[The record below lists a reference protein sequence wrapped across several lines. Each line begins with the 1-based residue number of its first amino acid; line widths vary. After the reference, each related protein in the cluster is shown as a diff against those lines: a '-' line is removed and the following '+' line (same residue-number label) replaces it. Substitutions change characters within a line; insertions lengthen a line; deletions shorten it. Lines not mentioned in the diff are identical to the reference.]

1 MRIVATYSH
10 LNGEEYL
17 LARCPK
23 IYSEI
28 KKVIRAVDA
37 AKFQTKVSK
46 EKTMLGRKLFDPGA
60 INREFKRLFKEK
72 GWNESV
78 YNYCITLDRNSMETI
93 ARLPFE
99 AQKEWL
105 KKSGTAAPMV
115 SKKQTDF
122 VKNKVA
128 VEVQFGKYAFVAFDL
143 FVKHLLFYS
152 GDVINLGV
160 EILPMKS
167 MLRKPGKGRKM
178 STGIAYFEGEVYNV
192 MRHGRGSPP
201 VPLLILGVSDESKD
215 YAWPSIPLP
224 VEKTG
229 EDTEE

>member
-28 KKVIRAVDA
+28 KKVIASVNASR
-37 AKFQTKVSK
+37 FQTKVSK
-46 EKTMLGRKLFDPGA
+46 EKTMPGRMLFDPAA
-60 INREFKRLFKEK
+60 INEEFKKFFRLS
-72 GWNESV
+72 GWDESI
-78 YNYCITLDRNSMETI
+78 YKYCITLDRATMESI
-93 ARLPFE
+93 SRLSFQE
-99 AQKEWL
+99 QKEWL
-105 KKSGTAAPMV
+105 RKSGTVTPMV
-115 SKKQTDF
+115 SFKQTDF

-167 MLRKPGKGRKM
+167 LLREPGKGRKM
-178 STGIAYFEGEVYNV
+178 STGIAYYEGEVYNV
-192 MRHGRGSPP
+192 MRHGRASPP
-201 VPLLILGVSDESKD
+201 VPLLIIGVADEPGDYSWPDVSVAEEVDEDSD
-215 YAWPSIPLP
+215 
-224 VEKTG
+224 V
-229 EDTEE
+229 